1 MPSLMPQTAFMPL
14 FPAPQTADTL
24 RAQHGERY
32 PWLVLLVMALGI
44 ISAVLCTT
52 SFAVAIPAMMQ
63 RYGIGQEQA
72 QWTMTGFMAAMAVG
86 MLPAP
91 WLLERIGFRKLFLGS
106 SALLLAS
113 SLAGAL
119 GASWMGFSG
128 IVVVRILQGVAAGV
142 MQPLGTLAVMRLFQP
157 HEQGRASGILGFGIV
172 LAPAVAPSLG
182 GMLLDM
188 FSWSAIFW
196 LGVPTGV
203 AALWLAARW
212 LPLPR
217 EITRR
222 SFDWIGVLLLTGA
235 TLAMIEGISSL
246 QHSGLLAPGTLL
258 LSAAAV
264 ILLGLFVLHARRIE
278 HPIIRLELFQQA
290 RFSMSVVVFF
300 AYGFGIYASS
310 YLIPVFML
318 QALHYS
324 ATAAGTALVPSG
336 IVLALVI
343 PVAGRMAD
351 KYSPL
356 LVTAIGLAL
365 FFASSVMLAV
375 FATHIS
381 YSEIVFATI
390 VGRFGLGMILPA
402 LSVAALRTLQPA
414 QMSQASVVTSYAR
427 QLGGVLGI
435 AMAAVFVAWR
445 EMAYQGQPDG
455 VAHAYGD
462 GFLLVA
468 GMYLVALLAAWFMRG
483 GRKPAC

>member
-1 MPSLMPQTAFMPL
+1 MPL

-188 FSWSAIFW
+188 FPGPPFSGWACRPEW
-196 LGVPTGV
+196 RPCGWPRAGCRCR
-203 AALWLAARW
+203 ARS
-212 LPLPR
+212 R
-217 EITRR
+217 
-222 SFDWIGVLLLTGA
+222 
-235 TLAMIEGISSL
+235 
-246 QHSGLLAPGTLL
+246 
-258 LSAAAV
+258 AAV
-264 ILLGLFVLHARRIE
+264 STG
-278 HPIIRLELFQQA
+278 
-290 RFSMSVVVFF
+290 
-300 AYGFGIYASS
+300 
-310 YLIPVFML
+310 
-318 QALHYS
+318 S
-324 ATAAGTALVPSG
+324 ACCC
-336 IVLALVI
+336 
-343 PVAGRMAD
+343 
-351 KYSPL
+351 SP
-356 LVTAIGLAL
+356 AP
-365 FFASSVMLAV
+365 
-375 FATHIS
+375 
-381 YSEIVFATI
+381 
-390 VGRFGLGMILPA
+390 RWP
-402 LSVAALRTLQPA
+402 
-414 QMSQASVVTSYAR
+414 
-427 QLGGVLGI
+427 
-435 AMAAVFVAWR
+435 
-445 EMAYQGQPDG
+445 
-455 VAHAYGD
+455 
-462 GFLLVA
+462 
-468 GMYLVALLAAWFMRG
+468 
-483 GRKPAC
+483 